1 MYGDPG
7 LLVLI
12 LLVLLGVASLPAGSV
27 VLASTLAPVAVA
39 GGVALEYNLVDP
51 RIVPVFGLLAIPGFV
66 LGLRTARKYPRQH
79 LRYRMIVAAI
89 LLAACLLTDLTLYI
103 TRGRRGA
110 VSATL

>member
-51 RIVPVFGLLAIPGFV
+51 RIVRVRVAC
-66 LGLRTARKYPRQH
+66 YPRVRPRTTNSPKIPQTTPT
-79 LRYRMIVAAI
+79 LQNDRSGNVAGSMPI
-89 LLAACLLTDLTLYI
+89 NGLDFIYKE
-103 TRGRRGA
+103 GQSRRHYE
-110 VSATL
+110 